1 MLSSCLTNA
10 ALLNSDALIARL
22 GLAPESGDI
31 AVREETIMH
40 CRAHLDQETY
50 ELHYRQGETADTH
63 EIVDRVLTELAQ

>member
-1 MLSSCLTNA
+1 
-10 ALLNSDALIARL
+10 
-22 GLAPESGDI
+22 
-31 AVREETIMH
+31 MH